1 MYELSREEKFM
12 ANEQS
17 SPCQPKRRKRRKP
30 ETRLER
36 SLDWLERH
44 FEAFLFASRWLAA
57 PIYFG
62 LVLGLFLLLIKFFY
76 VLKQAFEDLY
86 AHPEADAVSSVLS
99 FIDIA
104 LVTNLML
111 IVILAGYEH
120 FVSKIDTGDDPDR
133 PGWMSTVGF
142 AGLKLKL
149 FASIIAIT
157 GIELLKAFTEL
168 RDGGVPDVSKLTW
181 LIAIHV
187 TFLFTAVLSSVADWL
202 SSRVEPPDQPED
214 PNSFENDDDEAPENS
229 QPPASAIEPAL

>member
-1 MYELSREEKFM
+1 MQRPST
-12 ANEQS
+12 NS
-17 SPCQPKRRKRRKP
+17 GRRLKRRKP
-30 ETRLER
+30 TTRLER
-36 SLDWLERH
+36 SLLWLETH

-62 LVLGLFLLLIKFFY
+62 LVLGLFLLLVKFFY
-76 VLKQAFEDLY
+76 LLWAATAVLYD
-86 AHPEADAVSSVLS
+86 PNADAVSSVLS

-104 LVTNLML
+104 LVTNLLL

-120 FVSKIDTGDDPDR
+120 FVSKIDTDGNPDR

-157 GIELLKAFTEL
+157 GIELLKAFMDL
-168 RDGGVPDVSKLTW
+168 RDTGILDAGKLSW

-187 TFLFTAVLSSVADWL
+187 TFLFTAVLSSIADWL
-202 SSRVEPPDQPED
+202 SSRVEPPDQAE
-214 PNSFENDDDEAPENS
+214 SAAEGEGYDEEIAE
-229 QPPASAIEPAL
+229 AAVEPVL